1 MTDNNFKYPL
11 SFFYAI
17 LPQKVRLI
25 SRTVGYDTSGNR
37 PAQNTS
43 YFAVKVENR
52 NDR

>member
-11 SFFYAI
+11 SFFYAV

-25 SRTVGYDTSGNR
+25 SRTVGYDTSDNR

-43 YFAVKVENR
+43 YFAVKVEKQE
-52 NDR
+52 